1 VVVRGPSCIL
11 EGALRFATAQFEEGK
26 DRWRIVRETLTHA
39 VDIGDSPCTWEEPTD
54 VQIQYQN
61 VQNSLNRLKQK
72 RNLRDRKDTPEQS
85 GTTVIEAS
93 FLFDPDKQ
101 GRSDGELWLHENCGG
116 RPSAEHD
123 LGRIVISENEISGM
137 RSRIKMLKVKLDIS
151 EEGLLCRKPVLEMVC
166 PDPKTTSWRWNQ
178 MPITWEGSNLS
189 LSNNN
194 RMDNVRVQLADE
206 MKTFHHQH
214 NLTVDGN

>member
-1 VVVRGPSCIL
+1 VVVRGPGCVL
-11 EGALRFATAQFEEGK
+11 EGALRFGSALFEEGRA
-26 DRWRIVRETLTHA
+26 RWSIVREKLTHA
-39 VDIGDSPCTWEEPTD
+39 VDIGDSPCTCEEPTD
-54 VQIQYQN
+54 VQIQY
-61 VQNSLNRLKQK
+61 QNSLNRLKQK

-93 FLFDPDKQ
+93 FQFYPDKQ
-101 GRSDGELWLHENCGG
+101 GRSDGELWLHENFGG

-151 EEGLLCRKPVLEMVC
+151 EEGLLCRNPVLEMVC
-166 PDPKTTSWRWNQ
+166 PDPETTSWRWNQ
-178 MPITWEGSNLS
+178 IPITWESSRLS

-194 RMDNVRVQLADE
+194 GMDNVRVQLADE
-206 MKTFHHQH
+206 MKTSHS
-214 NLTVDGN
+214 T